1 MRALLVI
8 AAALGLSAC
17 STVGG
22 GVGDTLRM
30 TRNGVGDAVTAPFKD
45 FNLVRPKMPV
55 ALAAAAKDPYRR
67 PERTDC
73 AYLAHEIAQLDLALG
88 PDLDV
93 PRGADK
99 TGLRTRGAVA
109 VSDAALSAL
118 RDVTTGWIPFRSVVR
133 RLTGAADR
141 QDDIED
147 AVHAGGVRRAYLK
160 GLGLQQN
167 CPHPASPLP
176 AMTVAKGAAETPP
189 AQPASAQA
197 AADTHPGAAPAADAS
212 LQVQAAA
219 PSGV

>member
-8 AAALGLSAC
+8 AAGVGLTAC

-45 FNLVRPKMPV
+45 LNLVRPKMPV
-55 ALAAAAKDPYRR
+55 ALADAAKDPYRR

-109 VSDAALSAL
+109 ISDAALSAV

-133 RLTGAADR
+133 RLTGATDR
-141 QDDIED
+141 QDDMED

-167 CPHPASPLP
+167 CPHPAAPLP
-176 AMTVAKGAAETPP
+176 AMTVAQGAGDSPP
-189 AQPASAQA
+189 AQPASAHTVATTPDAARAEDA
-197 AADTHPGAAPAADAS
+197 AAT
-212 LQVQAAA
+212 LQAAA